1 MSHKRS
7 QHKLIERQNNKYSLS
22 NGYTQATKILH
33 NQSADNVIAG
43 YMQSRSGGKGT
54 WISGRNWTVNIRE
67 KVNGKNKIV
76 ATIPNY
82 FNEGDEDLTTG
93 ALLSVRNLDNEC
105 LTRNDLAKSGI
116 NFSPVI
122 SEGRSIARKDYELF
136 HADTGTIKP
145 AV

>member
-1 MSHKRS
+1 MAFLFCTMPHKPKPNICS
-7 QHKLIERQNNKYSLS
+7 
-22 NGYTQATKILH
+22 GYTSANGIIENQRAYNVM
-33 NQSADNVIAG
+33 NQSL
-43 YMQSRSGGKGT
+43 QSRSGGKGT

-67 KVNGKNKIV
+67 KVNGKSKIV

-82 FNEGDEDLTTG
+82 FNEGDEDLSTG

-122 SEGRSIARKDYELF
+122 SEGRSIARKDYEIF
-136 HADTGTIKP
+136 HANPGTIKS